1 MKTLVDHIIW
11 LNLYDISYLIHNIC
25 IMFEILSKEAFDKN
39 KVQVM
44 MCIDRGL
51 EH

>member
-1 MKTLVDHIIW
+1 MAKFVRHIIF
-11 LNLYDISYLIHNIC
+11 NTQYMYHVSNT
-25 IMFEILSKEAFDKN
+25 FKGN

-44 MCIDRGL
+44 VCIDRGL

>member
-1 MKTLVDHIIW
+1 MAKFVQHIVFNTQYMYHVSNTI
-11 LNLYDISYLIHNIC
+11 
-25 IMFEILSKEAFDKN
+25 SKEAFDKN